1 MSRNLIITGAAL
13 FAAMVALALALIWKF
28 NLPLVNA
35 LGIAVIVWAVLMMDA
50 MGRTIRILE
59 DGR

>member
-1 MSRNLIITGAAL
+1 MSRDLIITGAAL
-13 FAAMVALALALIWKF
+13 FAVTVALALELVWKF

-35 LGIAVIVWAVLMMDA
+35 LGIAVIIWAVLMLDA